1 MAKKGVGGGMEGGTS
16 LPLFPAF
23 LTVPIWDTP
32 YTPKTTF
39 LPLFGV
45 ILDPP
50 THFTHFGVIL
60 GLMGVTH
67 IRKPSRSPCSHVIT
81 HHM

>member
-1 MAKKGVGGGMEGGTS
+1 MEGGTS

-39 LPLFGV
+39 LTLFGV
-45 ILDPP
+45 IFDPH
-50 THFTHFGVIL
+50 THFTPFWGHFGVNGGYAHPKAIPL
-60 GLMGVTH
+60 TLFTRH
-67 IRKPSRSPCSHVIT
+67 HPSHVIHVT
-81 HHM
+81 T